1 MKNFKKVVL
10 TILLG
15 VAVILPSSVY
25 ALTEVKNE
33 EELKNAIKDGGE
45 IVLQDNITLT
55 DIIEIKDGNVIINMN
70 SKNITIEKGA
80 FKIFKGKVEFTGKG
94 TIKDVR
100 EGNSCTVWAYGST
113 NSKDSEYTTLNIG
126 KDVTID
132 TTQWGVC
139 LGNAVKDN
147 KVAYGLTLNFDGK
160 IISSGI
166 ESGGMT
172 IFGNVKNGCS
182 YDKKCDLTNAP
193 VVNIGKTAYIKADGD
208 VALYGAGI
216 GIWNINGGSFES
228 KSVIG
233 IKSGKLIINDGLF
246 TAIGDPK
253 IGELYGNGIYS
264 TGSSIQIENNKG
276 YAGNIEITINGGTFE
291 SDKGLSIYHYPPT
304 KDEENA
310 LKSLVINGGKFKA
323 KYELLE
329 NDNVTIEYGEF
340 ASEIIDLLKNGYV
353 QLFTNGVYTPSNIIG
368 GSAGLLI
375 NGKTTID
382 YIKPGEEVTI
392 STKGMFELES
402 LDITTSDDKKVT
414 VKDNKFIMPSKLVR
428 VNAKTIELYEILFDP
443 NENVEVTFT
452 VDGVEKDIAK
462 EGSKVKFSYT
472 VKEGYVVKSIS
483 LVNTFTDKEV
493 EVKDNTFTMPEGSVE
508 LKIVTA
514 EKGDIKEV
522 TKPIEVSKDVDK
534 EIVEDLS
541 KVKLDNTKTGL
552 LESVDTSKLEGVT
565 ETDKVEVSIKAT
577 LNSYDKEKNTL
588 VFDIKPFYSI
598 NGTEKGIIPNNLLTK
613 TIKIELPV
621 PSSVTDTHVKVI
633 HKSGEKVIDTKNY
646 EIKTREDSKYITIET
661 ESFSTFELSFY
672 TPSTVENPTTGDG
685 SIGYILLTIIS
696 LLGLASGYG
705 LLKHSMNK

>member
-1 MKNFKKVVL
+1 MKNFKKIVL
-10 TILLG
+10 TFIS
-15 VAVILPSSVY
+15 VALVLVPSTLFAATV
-25 ALTEVKNE
+25 EVKNE
-33 EELKNAIKDGGE
+33 EELFKAISSDNT
-45 IVLQDNITLT
+45 IILQSDVTLT
-55 DIIEIKDGNVIINMN
+55 KTLKIKGSNVTIDLNGNTLTVENGYIDLL
-70 SKNITIEKGA
+70 
-80 FKIFKGKVEFTGKG
+80 KGKLEFTGKG
-94 TIKDVR
+94 IVKDVR
-100 EGNSCTVWAYGST
+100 VREDVTSTIWVEG
-113 NSKDSEYTTLNIG
+113 SKDVNAKDYSVLTIG

-132 TTQWGVC
+132 TTQWAITVYHDDY
-139 LGNAVKDN
+139 K
-147 KVAYGLTLNFDGK
+147 AYGVTLNFNGTIESSAVNGGGITLNGFVKNDGK
-160 IISSGI
+160 I
-166 ESGGMT
+166 E
-172 IFGNVKNGCS
+172 
-182 YDKKCDLTNAP
+182 NAP
-193 VVNIGKTAYIKADGD
+193 VINLGKTASVKVVGD
-208 VALYGAGI
+208 TALYGAGM
-216 GIWNINGGSFES
+216 GVWNINGGMYEG
-228 KSVIG
+228 KSAIG
-233 IKSGKLIINDGLF
+233 IKSGSLIINDGVF
-246 TAIGDPK
+246 TATGENK
-253 IGELYGNGIYS
+253 TGELYGNGMIS

-276 YAGNIEITINGGTFE
+276 YAGNIEITINGGTFKSE
-291 SDKGLSIYHYPPT
+291 KGLSIYHYPPAE
-304 KDEENA
+304 DEENA
-310 LKSLVINGGKFKA
+310 LKSLVINGGVFNAKF
-323 KYELLE
+323 ELLK

-353 QLFTNGVYTPSNIIG
+353 QLFTDGVYTPSNIIG
-368 GSAGLLI
+368 GSAGILI

-392 STKGMFELES
+392 STKGMYELES

-414 VKDNKFIMPSKLVR
+414 VKDNKFIMPNKLVR

-443 NENVEVTFT
+443 NENVKVNFT
-452 VDGVEKDIAK
+452 VDGIEKDIAK

-483 LVNTFTDKEV
+483 LVNTYTDKEV
-493 EVKDNTFTMPEGSVE
+493 EVKDNTFTMPDGSVE
-508 LKIVTA
+508 LKIVTT
-514 EKGDIKEV
+514 EKGEVKEV

>member
-1 MKNFKKVVL
+1 MKNFKKIVL
-10 TILLG
+10 SILLG
-15 VAVILPSSVY
+15 VLVIVPSTVY
-25 ALTEVKNE
+25 ALTEVKTN
-33 EELKNAIKDGGE
+33 EELKEAVKNDSE
-45 IVLQDNITLT
+45 IVLQN
-55 DIIEIKDGNVIINMN
+55 DIIMTDDITVRGQKINIDLNGNSLTLKAYIRVYEGSLEFSGKGLIKDDR
-70 SKNITIEKGA
+70 EDLR
-80 FKIFKGKVEFTGKG
+80 G
-94 TIKDVR
+94 TIYV
-100 EGNSCTVWAYGST
+100 YGST
-113 NSKDSEYTTLNIG
+113 DSKAVSFATLTVG
-126 KDVTID
+126 KDVKIETKRYGIVVWPITENKKPVPTYFPTYGTVINFNGTIIS
-132 TTQWGVC
+132 TNENAGGITIS
-139 LGNAVKDN
+139 GNLKN
-147 KVAYGLTLNFDGK
+147 DGK
-160 IISSGI
+160 L
-166 ESGGMT
+166 E
-172 IFGNVKNGCS
+172 
-182 YDKKCDLTNAP
+182 NAP
-193 VVNIGKTAYIKADGD
+193 IINIGKTAVVKTTAEA
-208 VALYGAGI
+208 ALYAAGM
-216 GIWNINGGSFES
+216 GVWNINGGIYEG
-228 KSVIG
+228 KSAIG
-233 IKSGKLIINDGLF
+233 IKSGKLVINDGTF
-246 TAIGDPK
+246 TATGETK
-253 IGELYGNGIYS
+253 TGELYGNGIIS

-276 YAGNIEITINGGTFE
+276 YAGNIEITINGGTFK

-310 LKSLVINGGKFKA
+310 LKSLVINGGVFKA
-323 KYELLE
+323 NYKLLE

-414 VKDNKFIMPSKLVR
+414 VKDNKFIMPNKLVR

-443 NENVEVTFT
+443 NENVKVAFT

-462 EGSKVKFSYT
+462 EGSKVKFSYN

-483 LVNTFTDKEV
+483 LVNIYTDEEV

-508 LKIVTA
+508 LKIVTT

-522 TKPIEVSKDVDK
+522 TKPVEVSKDIDK

>member
-1 MKNFKKVVL
+1 MKNFKKIVL
-10 TILLG
+10 SILLG
-15 VAVILPSSVY
+15 VLVIVPSTVY
-25 ALTEVKNE
+25 ALTEVKTN
-33 EELKNAIKDGGE
+33 EELKEAVKNDSE
-45 IVLQDNITLT
+45 IVLQN
-55 DIIEIKDGNVIINMN
+55 DIIMTDDITVRGQKINIDLNGNSLTLKAYIRVYEGSLEFSGKGLIKDDR
-70 SKNITIEKGA
+70 EDLR
-80 FKIFKGKVEFTGKG
+80 G
-94 TIKDVR
+94 TIYV
-100 EGNSCTVWAYGST
+100 YGST
-113 NSKDSEYTTLNIG
+113 DSKAVSYATLTVG
-126 KDVTID
+126 KDVKIETKRYGIVVWPITENKKPVPTYFPTYGTVINFNGTIIS
-132 TTQWGVC
+132 TNENAGGITIS
-139 LGNAVKDN
+139 GNLKN
-147 KVAYGLTLNFDGK
+147 DGK
-160 IISSGI
+160 L
-166 ESGGMT
+166 E
-172 IFGNVKNGCS
+172 
-182 YDKKCDLTNAP
+182 NAP
-193 VVNIGKTAYIKADGD
+193 IINIGKTAVVKTTAEA
-208 VALYGAGI
+208 ALYAAGI
-216 GIWNINGGSFES
+216 GVWNIDGGVFEG
-228 KSVIG
+228 KSAIG
-233 IKSGKLIINDGLF
+233 IKSGKLVINDGTF
-246 TAIGDPK
+246 TATGETK
-253 IGELYGNGIYS
+253 TGELYGNGIIS

-291 SDKGLSIYHYPPT
+291 SNKGLSIYHYPPT
-304 KDEENA
+304 TDEENA
-310 LKSLVINGGKFKA
+310 LKSLVINGGVFKA
-323 KYELLE
+323 NYKLLE

-392 STKGMFELES
+392 STKGMFELDS
-402 LDITTSDDKKVT
+402 LDITTSDDKEVS
-414 VKDNKFIMPSKLVR
+414 VKDNKFIMPNKLVR

-443 NENVEVTFT
+443 NENVKVAFT

-462 EGSKVKFSYT
+462 EGSKVKFSYN

-483 LVNTFTDKEV
+483 LVNIYTDEEV
-493 EVKDNTFTMPEGSVE
+493 EVKDNTFTMPDGSVE
-508 LKIVTA
+508 LKIVTT

>member
-1 MKNFKKVVL
+1 MKNFKKIVL
-10 TILLG
+10 SILLG
-15 VAVILPSSVY
+15 VLVIVPSTVY
-25 ALTEVKNE
+25 ALTEVKTN
-33 EELKNAIKDGGE
+33 EELKEAVKNDNE
-45 IVLQDNITLT
+45 IVLQN
-55 DIIEIKDGNVIINMN
+55 DIIMTDDITVRGQKINIDLNGNSLTLKAYIRVYEGSLEFSGKGLIKDDR
-70 SKNITIEKGA
+70 EDL
-80 FKIFKGKVEFTGKG
+80 KG
-94 TIKDVR
+94 TIYV
-100 EGNSCTVWAYGST
+100 YGST
-113 NSKDSEYTTLNIG
+113 DSKAVSYATLTVG
-126 KDVTID
+126 KDVKIETKRYGIVVWPVTKNKEYFPTYGTVINFNGTIIS
-132 TTQWGVC
+132 TNENAGGITIS
-139 LGNAVKDN
+139 GNLKN
-147 KVAYGLTLNFDGK
+147 DGK
-160 IISSGI
+160 L
-166 ESGGMT
+166 E
-172 IFGNVKNGCS
+172 
-182 YDKKCDLTNAP
+182 NAP
-193 VVNIGKTAYIKADGD
+193 IINIGKTAVVKTTAEA
-208 VALYGAGI
+208 ALYAAGI
-216 GIWNINGGSFES
+216 GVWNIDGGVFEG
-228 KSVIG
+228 KSAIG
-233 IKSGKLIINDGLF
+233 IKSGKLVINDGTF
-246 TAIGDPK
+246 TATGETK
-253 IGELYGNGIYS
+253 TGELYGNGIIS

-304 KDEENA
+304 TDEENA
-310 LKSLVINGGKFKA
+310 LKSLVINGGVFKA
-323 KYELLE
+323 NYKLLE

-392 STKGMFELES
+392 STKGMYELES
-402 LDITTSDDKKVT
+402 LDITTSDDEKVT
-414 VKDNKFIMPSKLVR
+414 VKDNKFIMPNKLVR

-443 NENVEVTFT
+443 NENVKVTFT

-483 LVNTFTDKEV
+483 LVNIYTDEEV

-508 LKIVTA
+508 LKIVTT

>member
-1 MKNFKKVVL
+1 MKSFKKVVL
-10 TILLG
+10 TFIS
-15 VAVILPSSVY
+15 VALVLVPSTLFAATV
-25 ALTEVKNE
+25 EVKNE
-33 EELKNAIKDGGE
+33 EELFKAISSDNT
-45 IVLQDNITLT
+45 IILQSDVTLT
-55 DIIEIKDGNVIINMN
+55 KALEIKGSNVTINLNGNTLTVENGYIDLL
-70 SKNITIEKGA
+70 
-80 FKIFKGKVEFTGKG
+80 KGKLEFTGKG
-94 TIKDVR
+94 IVKDVR
-100 EGNSCTVWAYGST
+100 VREKVTSTIWVEG
-113 NSKDSEYTTLNIG
+113 SKDVNAKDYSVLTIG

-132 TTQWGVC
+132 TTQWAITVYHDDY
-139 LGNAVKDN
+139 K
-147 KVAYGLTLNFDGK
+147 AYGVTLNFNGTIESSAVNGGGITLNGFVKNDGK
-160 IISSGI
+160 I
-166 ESGGMT
+166 E
-172 IFGNVKNGCS
+172 
-182 YDKKCDLTNAP
+182 NAP
-193 VVNIGKTAYIKADGD
+193 VINLGKTASVKVVGD
-208 VALYGAGI
+208 TALYGAGM
-216 GIWNINGGSFES
+216 GVWNINGGIYEG
-228 KSVIG
+228 KSAIG
-233 IKSGKLIINDGLF
+233 IKSGSLIINDGVF
-246 TAIGDPK
+246 TATGENK
-253 IGELYGNGIYS
+253 TGELYGNGMIS

-276 YAGNIEITINGGTFE
+276 YAGNIEITINGGTFKSE
-291 SDKGLSIYHYPPT
+291 KGLSIYHYPPAE
-304 KDEENA
+304 DEENA
-310 LKSLVINGGKFKA
+310 LKSLVINGGVFKA

-414 VKDNKFIMPSKLVR
+414 VKDNKFIMPNKLVR
-428 VNAKTIELYEILFDP
+428 VNAKTIELYEILYEP

-483 LVNTFTDKEV
+483 LVNIYTDEEV

-508 LKIVTA
+508 LKIVTT
-514 EKGDIKEV
+514 EKGEVKEV

-621 PSSVTDTHVKVI
+621 PSSVTDTHVKVV

-646 EIKTREDSKYITIET
+646 EIKTRGDSKYITIET

-685 SIGYILLTIIS
+685 SIGYILLTVIS

>member
-1 MKNFKKVVL
+1 MKNFKKIVL
-10 TILLG
+10 SILLG
-15 VAVILPSSVY
+15 VLVIVPSTVY
-25 ALTEVKNE
+25 ALTEVKTE
-33 EELKNAIKDGGE
+33 EELKNAVKNDGE
-45 IVLQDNITLT
+45 IVLMDNITLSSGVTINGNDVVLNMNNNNITFEGTNYFYLVKGKLEITGSGVIESMSASNASTIYVGTST
-55 DIIEIKDGNVIINMN
+55 DI
-70 SKNITIEKGA
+70 SAKNYSTL
-80 FKIFKGKVEFTGKG
+80 
-94 TIKDVR
+94 
-100 EGNSCTVWAYGST
+100 TV
-113 NSKDSEYTTLNIG
+113 G
-126 KDVTID
+126 KDVTIN
-132 TTQWGVC
+132 TTQWGVTIW
-139 LGNAVKDN
+139 GNPKG
-147 KVAYGLTLNFDGK
+147 YGATVNFNGK
-160 IISSGI
+160 INATGD
-166 ESGGMT
+166 GGAIT
-172 IFGNVKNGCS
+172 ITGNLKNEG
-182 YDKKCDLTNAP
+182 KLENAP
-193 VVNIGKTAYIKADGD
+193 IINIGKTAVVKTTAD
-208 VALYGAGI
+208 VALFAAGI
-216 GIWNINGGSFES
+216 GAWNINGGVFEG
-228 KSVIG
+228 KSAIG
-233 IKSGKLIINDGLF
+233 IKSGKLVINDGTF
-246 TAIGDPK
+246 TATGETK
-253 IGELYGNGIYS
+253 TGELCSNGIIS
-264 TGSSIQIENNKG
+264 TGSSIQIENNKD

-304 KDEENA
+304 TDEENALPTTDEENA
-310 LKSLVINGGKFKA
+310 LKSLVINGGSFKA

-353 QLFTNGVYTPSNIIG
+353 QLFTDGVYTPSNIIG

-375 NGKTTID
+375 NGKITID

-392 STKGMFELES
+392 STMGMYELES
-402 LDITTSDDKKVT
+402 LDITTSDDEKVT

-428 VNAKTIELYEILFDP
+428 VNAKTIEVYEILYEP

-483 LVNTFTDKEV
+483 LVNTYTDKEV

-508 LKIVTA
+508 LKIVTT

-598 NGTEKGIIPNNLLTK
+598 NGTEKGIIPNSLLTK

-696 LLGLASGYG
+696 ILGLASGYG

>member
-1 MKNFKKVVL
+1 MKNFKKIVL
-10 TILLG
+10 SILLG
-15 VAVILPSSVY
+15 VLVIVPSTVY
-25 ALTEVKNE
+25 ALTEVKTN
-33 EELKNAIKDGGE
+33 EELKEAVKNDSE
-45 IVLQDNITLT
+45 IVLQN
-55 DIIEIKDGNVIINMN
+55 DIIMTDDITVRGQKINIDLNGNSLTLKAYIRVYEGSLEFSGKGLIKDDR
-70 SKNITIEKGA
+70 EDLR
-80 FKIFKGKVEFTGKG
+80 G
-94 TIKDVR
+94 TIYV
-100 EGNSCTVWAYGST
+100 YGST
-113 NSKDSEYTTLNIG
+113 DSKAVSYATLTVG
-126 KDVTID
+126 KDVKIETKRYGIVVWPITENKKPVPTYFPTYGTVINFNGTIIS
-132 TTQWGVC
+132 TNENAGGITIS
-139 LGNAVKDN
+139 GNLKN
-147 KVAYGLTLNFDGK
+147 DGK
-160 IISSGI
+160 L
-166 ESGGMT
+166 E
-172 IFGNVKNGCS
+172 
-182 YDKKCDLTNAP
+182 NAP
-193 VVNIGKTAYIKADGD
+193 IINIGKTAVVKTTAEA
-208 VALYGAGI
+208 ALYAAGI
-216 GIWNINGGSFES
+216 GVWNIDGGIYEG
-228 KSVIG
+228 KSAIG
-233 IKSGKLIINDGLF
+233 IKSGKLVINDGTF
-246 TAIGDPK
+246 TATGETK
-253 IGELYGNGIYS
+253 TGELYGNGIIS

-291 SDKGLSIYHYPPT
+291 SNKGLSIYHYPPT

-310 LKSLVINGGKFKA
+310 LKSLVINGGVFKA

-353 QLFTNGVYTPSNIIG
+353 QLFTDGVYTPSNIIG

-414 VKDNKFIMPSKLVR
+414 VKDNKFIMPNKLVR
-428 VNAKTIELYEILFDP
+428 VNAKTIELYEILFEP
-443 NENVEVTFT
+443 NENVKVTFT

-462 EGSKVKFSYT
+462 EGSKVKFSYN

-483 LVNTFTDKEV
+483 LVNTYTDKEV
-493 EVKDNTFTMPEGSVE
+493 EVKDNTFTMPDGSVE
-508 LKIVTA
+508 LKIVTT
-514 EKGDIKEV
+514 EKGDVKEAS
-522 TKPIEVSKDVDK
+522 KPIEVSKDVDK

>member
-1 MKNFKKVVL
+1 MKNFKKIVL
-10 TILLG
+10 SILLG
-15 VAVILPSSVY
+15 VLVIVPSTVY
-25 ALTEVKNE
+25 ALTEVKTN
-33 EELKNAIKDGGE
+33 EELKEAVKNDSE
-45 IVLQDNITLT
+45 IVLQN
-55 DIIEIKDGNVIINMN
+55 DIIMTDDIIVRGQKINIDLNGNSLTLKAYIRVYEGSLEFSGKGLIKDDR
-70 SKNITIEKGA
+70 EDLR
-80 FKIFKGKVEFTGKG
+80 G
-94 TIKDVR
+94 TIYV
-100 EGNSCTVWAYGST
+100 YGST
-113 NSKDSEYTTLNIG
+113 DSKAVSYATLTVG
-126 KDVTID
+126 KDVKIETKRYGIVVWPITENKKPVPTYFPTYGTVINFNGTIIS
-132 TTQWGVC
+132 TNENAGGITIS
-139 LGNAVKDN
+139 GNLKN
-147 KVAYGLTLNFDGK
+147 DGK
-160 IISSGI
+160 L
-166 ESGGMT
+166 E
-172 IFGNVKNGCS
+172 
-182 YDKKCDLTNAP
+182 NAP
-193 VVNIGKTAYIKADGD
+193 IINIGKTAVVKTTAEA
-208 VALYGAGI
+208 ALYAAGI
-216 GIWNINGGSFES
+216 GVWNIDGGVFEG
-228 KSVIG
+228 KSAIG
-233 IKSGKLIINDGLF
+233 IKSGKLVINDGTF
-246 TAIGDPK
+246 TATGETK
-253 IGELYGNGIYS
+253 TGELYGNGIIS

-304 KDEENA
+304 TDEENA
-310 LKSLVINGGKFKA
+310 LKSLVINGGVFKA

-353 QLFTNGVYTPSNIIG
+353 QLFTDGVYTPSNIIG

-443 NENVEVTFT
+443 NENVKVTFT

-462 EGSKVKFSYT
+462 EGSKVKFSYN

-483 LVNTFTDKEV
+483 LVNIYTDEEV
-493 EVKDNTFTMPEGSVE
+493 EVKDNTFTMPDGSVE
-508 LKIVTA
+508 LKIVTT

-685 SIGYILLTIIS
+685 NIGYILLTVIS

>member
-10 TILLG
+10 TFIS
-15 VAVILPSSVY
+15 VALVLVPSTLFAATV
-25 ALTEVKNE
+25 EVKNE
-33 EELKNAIKDGGE
+33 EELFKAISSDNT
-45 IVLQDNITLT
+45 IILQSDVTLT
-55 DIIEIKDGNVIINMN
+55 KTLKIKGSNVTIDLNGNTLTVENGYIDLL
-70 SKNITIEKGA
+70 
-80 FKIFKGKVEFTGKG
+80 KGKLEFTGKG
-94 TIKDVR
+94 IVKDVR
-100 EGNSCTVWAYGST
+100 VREDVTSTIWVEG
-113 NSKDSEYTTLNIG
+113 SKDVNAKDYSVLTIG

-132 TTQWGVC
+132 TTQWAITVYHDDY
-139 LGNAVKDN
+139 K
-147 KVAYGLTLNFDGK
+147 AYGVTLNFNGTIESSAVNGGGITLNGFVKNDGK
-160 IISSGI
+160 I
-166 ESGGMT
+166 E
-172 IFGNVKNGCS
+172 
-182 YDKKCDLTNAP
+182 NAP
-193 VVNIGKTAYIKADGD
+193 VINLGKTASVKVVGD
-208 VALYGAGI
+208 TALYGAGM
-216 GIWNINGGSFES
+216 GVWNINGGIYEG
-228 KSVIG
+228 KSAIG
-233 IKSGKLIINDGLF
+233 IKSGSLIINDGVF
-246 TAIGDPK
+246 TATGENK
-253 IGELYGNGIYS
+253 TGELYGNGMIS

-291 SDKGLSIYHYPPT
+291 SEKGLSIHHYPPT

-310 LKSLVINGGKFKA
+310 LKSLVINGGVFKA
-323 KYELLE
+323 KYELLK

-353 QLFTNGVYTPSNIIG
+353 QLFTDGVYTPSNIIG

-414 VKDNKFIMPSKLVR
+414 VKDHKFIMPNKLVR
-428 VNAKTIELYEILFDP
+428 VNAKTIELYEILYEP
-443 NENVEVTFT
+443 NENAEVTFT

-483 LVNTFTDKEV
+483 LVNIYTDEEV

-508 LKIVTA
+508 LKIVTT

>member
-1 MKNFKKVVL
+1 MKNFKKIVL
-10 TILLG
+10 SILLG
-15 VAVILPSSVY
+15 VLVIVPSTVY
-25 ALTEVKNE
+25 ALTEVKTN
-33 EELKNAIKDGGE
+33 EELKEAVKNDGE
-45 IVLQDNITLT
+45 IVLQK
-55 DIIEIKDGNVIINMN
+55 DIIMTDDITVRGQKINIDLNGNSLTLKAYIRVYEGSLEFSGKGLIKDDR
-70 SKNITIEKGA
+70 EDLR
-80 FKIFKGKVEFTGKG
+80 G
-94 TIKDVR
+94 TIYV
-100 EGNSCTVWAYGST
+100 YGST
-113 NSKDSEYTTLNIG
+113 DSKAVSFANLTVG
-126 KDVTID
+126 KDVKIETKRYGIVVWPITENKKPVPTYFPTYGTVINFNGTIIS
-132 TTQWGVC
+132 TNENAGGITIS
-139 LGNAVKDN
+139 GNLKN
-147 KVAYGLTLNFDGK
+147 DGK
-160 IISSGI
+160 L
-166 ESGGMT
+166 E
-172 IFGNVKNGCS
+172 
-182 YDKKCDLTNAP
+182 NAP
-193 VVNIGKTAYIKADGD
+193 IINIGKTAVVKTTAEA
-208 VALYGAGI
+208 ALYAAGI
-216 GIWNINGGSFES
+216 GVWNIDGGVFEG
-228 KSVIG
+228 KSAIG
-233 IKSGKLIINDGLF
+233 IKSGKLVINDGTF
-246 TAIGDPK
+246 TATGELK
-253 IGELYGNGIYS
+253 TGELYGNGIIS

-291 SDKGLSIYHYPPT
+291 SNKGLSIYHYPPT

-310 LKSLVINGGKFKA
+310 LKSLVINGGVFKA
-323 KYELLE
+323 NYKLLE

-392 STKGMFELES
+392 STKGMYELES
-402 LDITTSDDKKVT
+402 LDITTSDDEKVT
-414 VKDNKFIMPSKLVR
+414 VKDNKFIMPNKLVR
-428 VNAKTIELYEILFDP
+428 VNAKTIELYEILYEP
-443 NENVEVTFT
+443 NENVKVTFT

-483 LVNTFTDKEV
+483 LVNTYTDEEV

-508 LKIVTA
+508 LKIVTT

-621 PSSVTDTHVKVI
+621 PSNVTDTHVKVI

>member
-1 MKNFKKVVL
+1 MKNFKKIVL
-10 TILLG
+10 SILLG
-15 VAVILPSSVY
+15 VLVIAPSTVY
-25 ALTEVKNE
+25 ALTEVKTN
-33 EELKNAIKDGGE
+33 EELKEAVKNDSE
-45 IVLQDNITLT
+45 IVLQN
-55 DIIEIKDGNVIINMN
+55 DIIMTDDITVRGQKINIDLNGNSLTLKAYIRVYEGSLEFSGKGLIKDDR
-70 SKNITIEKGA
+70 EDLR
-80 FKIFKGKVEFTGKG
+80 G
-94 TIKDVR
+94 TIYV
-100 EGNSCTVWAYGST
+100 YGST
-113 NSKDSEYTTLNIG
+113 DSKAVSFATLTVG
-126 KDVTID
+126 KDVKIETKRYGIVVWPITENKKPVPTYFPTYGTVINFNGTIIS
-132 TTQWGVC
+132 TNENAGGITIS
-139 LGNAVKDN
+139 GNLKN
-147 KVAYGLTLNFDGK
+147 DGK
-160 IISSGI
+160 L
-166 ESGGMT
+166 E
-172 IFGNVKNGCS
+172 
-182 YDKKCDLTNAP
+182 NAP
-193 VVNIGKTAYIKADGD
+193 IINIGKTAVVKTTAEA
-208 VALYGAGI
+208 ALYAAGI
-216 GIWNINGGSFES
+216 GVWNIDGGVFEG
-228 KSVIG
+228 KSAIG
-233 IKSGKLIINDGLF
+233 IKSGKLVINDGTF
-246 TAIGDPK
+246 TATGETK
-253 IGELYGNGIYS
+253 TGELYGNGIIS

-276 YAGNIEITINGGTFE
+276 YAGNIEITINGGTFKSE
-291 SDKGLSIYHYPPT
+291 KGLSIYHYPPT
-304 KDEENA
+304 TDEENA
-310 LKSLVINGGKFKA
+310 LKSLVINGGVFKA

-353 QLFTNGVYTPSNIIG
+353 QLFTDGVYTPSNIIG

-414 VKDNKFIMPSKLVR
+414 VKDNKFIMPNKLVR
-428 VNAKTIELYEILFDP
+428 VNAKTIELYEILYEP
-443 NENVEVTFT
+443 NENVKVTFT

-483 LVNTFTDKEV
+483 LVNTYTDEEV

-508 LKIVTA
+508 LKIVTT

-621 PSSVTDTHVKVI
+621 PSNVTDTHVKVI

>member
-10 TILLG
+10 TFIS
-15 VAVILPSSVY
+15 VALVLVPSTLFAATV
-25 ALTEVKNE
+25 EVKNE
-33 EELKNAIKDGGE
+33 EELFKAISSDNT
-45 IVLQDNITLT
+45 IILQSDVTLT
-55 DIIEIKDGNVIINMN
+55 KALEIKGSNVTIDLNGNTLTVENGYIDLF
-70 SKNITIEKGA
+70 E
-80 FKIFKGKVEFTGKG
+80 GKLEFTGKG
-94 TIKDVR
+94 IVKDIRVR
-100 EGNSCTVWAYGST
+100 EKVTSTIWVEGS
-113 NSKDSEYTTLNIG
+113 NDVNAKDFSTLVIG

-132 TTQWGVC
+132 TTQWGITISN
-139 LGNAVKDN
+139 LDSNN
-147 KVAYGLTLNFDGK
+147 KAYGVTVNFDGTL
-160 IISSGI
+160 ISSAVKGGGI
-166 ESGGMT
+166 YE
-172 IFGNVKNGCS
+172 
-182 YDKKCDLTNAP
+182 
-193 VVNIGKTAYIKADGD
+193 GKSA
-208 VALYGAGI
+208 
-216 GIWNINGGSFES
+216 
-228 KSVIG
+228 IG
-233 IKSGKLIINDGLF
+233 IKSGKLVINDGTF
-246 TAIGDPK
+246 TATGDPK
-253 IGELYGNGIYS
+253 TGELYGNGIIS

-276 YAGNIEITINGGTFE
+276 YAGNIEITINGGTFK

-304 KDEENA
+304 TDEENA
-310 LKSLVINGGKFKA
+310 LKSLVINGGVFKA

-402 LDITTSDDKKVT
+402 LDITTSDDEKVT
-414 VKDNKFIMPSKLVR
+414 VKDNKFIMPNKLVR

-443 NENVEVTFT
+443 NENVKVTFT

-483 LVNTFTDKEV
+483 LVNIYTDEEV

-508 LKIVTA
+508 LKIVTT

>member
-1 MKNFKKVVL
+1 MKNFKKIVL
-10 TILLG
+10 SILLG
-15 VAVILPSSVY
+15 VLVIVPSTVY
-25 ALTEVKNE
+25 ALTEVKTN
-33 EELKNAIKDGGE
+33 EELKEAVKNDGE
-45 IVLQDNITLT
+45 IVLQN
-55 DIIEIKDGNVIINMN
+55 DIIMTDDIIVRGQKINIDLNGNSLTLKAYIRVYEGSLEFSGKGLIKDDR
-70 SKNITIEKGA
+70 EDLR
-80 FKIFKGKVEFTGKG
+80 G
-94 TIKDVR
+94 TIYV
-100 EGNSCTVWAYGST
+100 YGST
-113 NSKDSEYTTLNIG
+113 DSKAVSYATLTVG
-126 KDVTID
+126 KDVKIETKRYGIVVWPITENKKPVPTYFPTYGTVINFNGTIIS
-132 TTQWGVC
+132 TNENAGGITIS
-139 LGNAVKDN
+139 GNLKN
-147 KVAYGLTLNFDGK
+147 DGK
-160 IISSGI
+160 L
-166 ESGGMT
+166 E
-172 IFGNVKNGCS
+172 
-182 YDKKCDLTNAP
+182 NAP
-193 VVNIGKTAYIKADGD
+193 IINIGKTAVVKTTAEA
-208 VALYGAGI
+208 ALYAAGI
-216 GIWNINGGSFES
+216 GVWNIDGGVFEG
-228 KSVIG
+228 KSAIG
-233 IKSGKLIINDGLF
+233 IKSGKLVINDGTF
-246 TAIGDPK
+246 TATGELK
-253 IGELYGNGIYS
+253 TGELYGNGIIS

-291 SDKGLSIYHYPPT
+291 SNKGLSIYHYPPT
-304 KDEENA
+304 TDEENA
-310 LKSLVINGGKFKA
+310 LKSLVINGGSFKA
-323 KYELLE
+323 KYELLD

-414 VKDNKFIMPSKLVR
+414 VKDNKFIMPNKLVR
-428 VNAKTIELYEILFDP
+428 VNAKTIELYEILYEP

-462 EGSKVKFSYT
+462 EGSKVKFSYN

-483 LVNTFTDKEV
+483 LVNIYTDEEV
-493 EVKDNTFTMPEGSVE
+493 EVKDNTFTMPDGSVE
-508 LKIVTA
+508 LKIVTT
-514 EKGDIKEV
+514 EKGEVKEV
-522 TKPIEVSKDVDK
+522 TKPIKVSKDVDK

>member
-1 MKNFKKVVL
+1 MKSFKKVVL
-10 TILLG
+10 TFIS
-15 VAVILPSSVY
+15 VALVLVPSTLFAATV
-25 ALTEVKNE
+25 EVKNE
-33 EELKNAIKDGGE
+33 EELFKAISSDNT
-45 IVLQDNITLT
+45 IILQSDVTLT
-55 DIIEIKDGNVIINMN
+55 KTLKIKGSNVTIDLNGNTLTVENGYIDLL
-70 SKNITIEKGA
+70 
-80 FKIFKGKVEFTGKG
+80 KGKLEFTGKG
-94 TIKDVR
+94 IVKDVR
-100 EGNSCTVWAYGST
+100 VREDVTSTIWVEG
-113 NSKDSEYTTLNIG
+113 SKDVNAKNYSVLTIG

-132 TTQWGVC
+132 TTQWAITVYHDDY
-139 LGNAVKDN
+139 K
-147 KVAYGLTLNFDGK
+147 AYGVTLNFNGTIESSAVNGGGITLNGFVKNDGK
-160 IISSGI
+160 I
-166 ESGGMT
+166 E
-172 IFGNVKNGCS
+172 
-182 YDKKCDLTNAP
+182 NAP
-193 VVNIGKTAYIKADGD
+193 VINLGKTASVKVVGD
-208 VALYGAGI
+208 TALYGAGM
-216 GIWNINGGSFES
+216 GVWNINGGMYEG
-228 KSVIG
+228 KSAIG
-233 IKSGKLIINDGLF
+233 IKSGSLIINDGVF
-246 TAIGDPK
+246 TATGENK
-253 IGELYGNGIYS
+253 TGELYGNGMIS

-276 YAGNIEITINGGTFE
+276 YAGNIEITINGGTFKSE
-291 SDKGLSIYHYPPT
+291 KGLSIYHYPPAE
-304 KDEENA
+304 DEENA
-310 LKSLVINGGKFKA
+310 LKSLVINGGVFNAKF
-323 KYELLE
+323 ELLK
-329 NDNVTIEYGEF
+329 NDNVTIENGEF
-340 ASEIIDLLKNGYV
+340 VQEVISYLKNGYV

-392 STKGMFELES
+392 STKGMYELES
-402 LDITTSDDKKVT
+402 LDITTSDDEKVT
-414 VKDNKFIMPSKLVR
+414 VKDNKFIMPNKLVR

-443 NENVEVTFT
+443 NENVKVTFT

-483 LVNTFTDKEV
+483 LVNTYTDEEV

-508 LKIVTA
+508 LKIVTT

>member
-1 MKNFKKVVL
+1 M
-10 TILLG
+10 
-15 VAVILPSSVY
+15 
-25 ALTEVKNE
+25 
-33 EELKNAIKDGGE
+33 
-45 IVLQDNITLT
+45 
-55 DIIEIKDGNVIINMN
+55 
-70 SKNITIEKGA
+70 
-80 FKIFKGKVEFTGKG
+80 
-94 TIKDVR
+94 
-100 EGNSCTVWAYGST
+100 
-113 NSKDSEYTTLNIG
+113 G
-126 KDVTID
+126 KDVKIETKRYGITVWPVTKNKEYFPTYGTVINFNGTIIS
-132 TTQWGVC
+132 TNENAGGINIS
-139 LGNAVKDN
+139 GNLKN
-147 KVAYGLTLNFDGK
+147 DGK
-160 IISSGI
+160 L
-166 ESGGMT
+166 E
-172 IFGNVKNGCS
+172 
-182 YDKKCDLTNAP
+182 NAP
-193 VVNIGKTAYIKADGD
+193 VINLGKTAVIKTAADT
-208 VALYGAGI
+208 ALYGAGM
-216 GIWNINGGSFES
+216 GVWNINGGIYEG
-228 KSVIG
+228 KSAIG
-233 IKSGKLIINDGLF
+233 IKSGKLVINDGTF
-246 TAIGDPK
+246 TATGEFK
-253 IGELYGNGIYS
+253 TGELYGNGIYS

-276 YAGNIEITINGGTFE
+276 YAGNIEITINGGTFKSE
-291 SDKGLSIYHYPPT
+291 KGLSIYHYPPT
-304 KDEENA
+304 TDEENA
-310 LKSLVINGGKFKA
+310 LKSLVINGGSFKA
-323 KYELLE
+323 NYKLLE

-392 STKGMFELES
+392 STKGMFELDS
-402 LDITTSDDKKVT
+402 LDITTSDDKEVS
-414 VKDNKFIMPSKLVR
+414 VKDNKFIMPNKLVR
-428 VNAKTIELYEILFDP
+428 VNAKTIELYEILYEP

-462 EGSKVKFSYT
+462 EGSKVKFSYN

-483 LVNTFTDKEV
+483 LVNIYTDEEV

-508 LKIVTA
+508 LKIVTT

-534 EIVEDLS
+534 EVVEDLS

>member
-1 MKNFKKVVL
+1 MKNFKKIVL
-10 TILLG
+10 SILLG
-15 VAVILPSSVY
+15 VLVIVPSTVY
-25 ALTEVKNE
+25 ALTEVKTN
-33 EELKNAIKDGGE
+33 EELKEAVKNDSE
-45 IVLQDNITLT
+45 IVLQN
-55 DIIEIKDGNVIINMN
+55 DIIMTDDITVRGQKINIDLNGNSLTLKAYIRVYEGSLEFSGKGLIKDDR
-70 SKNITIEKGA
+70 EDLR
-80 FKIFKGKVEFTGKG
+80 G
-94 TIKDVR
+94 TIYV
-100 EGNSCTVWAYGST
+100 YGST
-113 NSKDSEYTTLNIG
+113 DSKAVSFANLTVG
-126 KDVTID
+126 KDVKIETKRYGIVVWPITENKKPVPTYFPTYGTVINFNGTIIS
-132 TTQWGVC
+132 TNENAGGITIS
-139 LGNAVKDN
+139 GNLKN
-147 KVAYGLTLNFDGK
+147 DGK
-160 IISSGI
+160 L
-166 ESGGMT
+166 E
-172 IFGNVKNGCS
+172 
-182 YDKKCDLTNAP
+182 NAP
-193 VVNIGKTAYIKADGD
+193 IINIGKTAVVKTTAEA
-208 VALYGAGI
+208 ALYAAGI
-216 GIWNINGGSFES
+216 GVWNIDGGVFEG
-228 KSVIG
+228 KSAIG
-233 IKSGKLIINDGLF
+233 IKSGKLVINDGTF
-246 TAIGDPK
+246 TATGETK
-253 IGELYGNGIYS
+253 TGELYGNGIIS

-310 LKSLVINGGKFKA
+310 LKSLVINGGVFKA
-323 KYELLE
+323 NYKLLE

-353 QLFTNGVYTPSNIIG
+353 QLFTDGVYTPSNIIG

-414 VKDNKFIMPSKLVR
+414 VKDNKFIMPNKLVR
-428 VNAKTIELYEILFDP
+428 VNAKTIELYEILYEP

-462 EGSKVKFSYT
+462 EGSKVKFSYN

-483 LVNTFTDKEV
+483 LVNIYTDEEV
-493 EVKDNTFTMPEGSVE
+493 EVKDNTFTMPDGSVE
-508 LKIVTA
+508 LKIVTT

>member
-1 MKNFKKVVL
+1 MKNFKKIVL
-10 TILLG
+10 SILLG
-15 VAVILPSSVY
+15 VLVIVPSTVY
-25 ALTEVKNE
+25 ALTEVKTN
-33 EELKNAIKDGGE
+33 EELKEAVKNDSE
-45 IVLQDNITLT
+45 IVLQN
-55 DIIEIKDGNVIINMN
+55 DIIMTDDITVRGQKINIDLNGNSLTLKAYIRVYEGSLEFSGKGLIKDDR
-70 SKNITIEKGA
+70 EDLR
-80 FKIFKGKVEFTGKG
+80 G
-94 TIKDVR
+94 TIYV
-100 EGNSCTVWAYGST
+100 YGST
-113 NSKDSEYTTLNIG
+113 DSKAVSYATLTVG
-126 KDVTID
+126 KDVKIETKRYGIVVWPI
-132 TTQWGVC
+132 TE
-139 LGNAVKDN
+139 N
-147 KVAYGLTLNFDGK
+147 KKPVPTYFPTYGTVINFNGT
-160 IISSGI
+160 IISTNENAGGITISG
-166 ESGGMT
+166 
-172 IFGNVKNGCS
+172 NLKNEG
-182 YDKKCDLTNAP
+182 KLENAP
-193 VVNIGKTAYIKADGD
+193 IINIGKTAVVKTTAEA
-208 VALYGAGI
+208 ALYAAGI
-216 GIWNINGGSFES
+216 GVWNIDGGVFEG
-228 KSVIG
+228 KSAIG
-233 IKSGKLIINDGLF
+233 IKSGKLVINDGTF
-246 TAIGDPK
+246 TATGELK
-253 IGELYGNGIYS
+253 TGELYGNGIIS

-276 YAGNIEITINGGTFE
+276 YAGNIEITINGGTFKSE
-291 SDKGLSIYHYPPT
+291 KGLSIYHYPPT
-304 KDEENA
+304 TDEENA
-310 LKSLVINGGKFKA
+310 LKSLVINGGVFKA
-323 KYELLE
+323 NYKLLE

-443 NENVEVTFT
+443 NENVKVTFT

-462 EGSKVKFSYT
+462 EGSKVKFSYN

-483 LVNTFTDKEV
+483 LVNIYTDEEV
-493 EVKDNTFTMPEGSVE
+493 EVKDNTFTMPDGSVE
-508 LKIVTA
+508 LKIVTT

>member
-1 MKNFKKVVL
+1 MKNFKKIVL
-10 TILLG
+10 SILLG
-15 VAVILPSSVY
+15 VLVIVPSTVY
-25 ALTEVKNE
+25 ALTEVKTN
-33 EELKNAIKDGGE
+33 EELKEAVKNDSE
-45 IVLQDNITLT
+45 IVLQN
-55 DIIEIKDGNVIINMN
+55 DIIMTDDITVRGQKINIDLNGNSLTLKAYIRVYEGSLEFSGKGLIKDDR
-70 SKNITIEKGA
+70 EDLR
-80 FKIFKGKVEFTGKG
+80 G
-94 TIKDVR
+94 TIYV
-100 EGNSCTVWAYGST
+100 YGST
-113 NSKDSEYTTLNIG
+113 DSKAVSFATLTVG
-126 KDVTID
+126 KDVKIETKRYGIVVWPITENKKPVPTYFPTYGTVINFNGTIIS
-132 TTQWGVC
+132 TNENAGGITIS
-139 LGNAVKDN
+139 GNLKN
-147 KVAYGLTLNFDGK
+147 DGK
-160 IISSGI
+160 L
-166 ESGGMT
+166 E
-172 IFGNVKNGCS
+172 
-182 YDKKCDLTNAP
+182 NAP
-193 VVNIGKTAYIKADGD
+193 IINIGKTAVVKTTAEA
-208 VALYGAGI
+208 ALYAAGM
-216 GIWNINGGSFES
+216 GVWNINGGIYEG
-228 KSVIG
+228 KSAIG
-233 IKSGKLIINDGLF
+233 IKSGKLVINDGTF
-246 TAIGDPK
+246 TATGETK
-253 IGELYGNGIYS
+253 TGELYGNGIIS

-310 LKSLVINGGKFKA
+310 LKSLVINGGVFKA
-323 KYELLE
+323 NYKLLE

-392 STKGMFELES
+392 STKGMFELDS
-402 LDITTSDDKKVT
+402 LDITTSDDKEVS
-414 VKDNKFIMPSKLVR
+414 VKDNKFIMPNKLVR

-443 NENVEVTFT
+443 NENVKVAFT

-462 EGSKVKFSYT
+462 EGSKVKFSYN

-483 LVNTFTDKEV
+483 LVNIYTDEEV
-493 EVKDNTFTMPEGSVE
+493 EVKDNTFTMPDGSVE
-508 LKIVTA
+508 LKIVTT

>member
-1 MKNFKKVVL
+1 MKNFKKIVL
-10 TILLG
+10 SILLG
-15 VAVILPSSVY
+15 VLVIVPSTVY
-25 ALTEVKNE
+25 ALTEVKTN
-33 EELKNAIKDGGE
+33 EELKEAVKNDSE
-45 IVLQDNITLT
+45 IVLQN
-55 DIIEIKDGNVIINMN
+55 DIIMTDDITVRGQKINIDLNGNSLTLKAYIRVYEGSLEFSGKGLIKDDR
-70 SKNITIEKGA
+70 EDLR
-80 FKIFKGKVEFTGKG
+80 G
-94 TIKDVR
+94 TIYV
-100 EGNSCTVWAYGST
+100 YGST
-113 NSKDSEYTTLNIG
+113 DSKAVSFATLTVG
-126 KDVTID
+126 KDVKIETKRYGIVVWPITENKKPVPTYFPTYGTVINFNGTIIS
-132 TTQWGVC
+132 TNENAGGITIS
-139 LGNAVKDN
+139 GNLKN
-147 KVAYGLTLNFDGK
+147 DGK
-160 IISSGI
+160 L
-166 ESGGMT
+166 E
-172 IFGNVKNGCS
+172 
-182 YDKKCDLTNAP
+182 NAP
-193 VVNIGKTAYIKADGD
+193 IINIGKTAVVKTTAEA
-208 VALYGAGI
+208 ALYAAGI
-216 GIWNINGGSFES
+216 GVWNIDGGVFEG
-228 KSVIG
+228 KSAIG
-233 IKSGKLIINDGLF
+233 IKSGKLVINDGTF
-246 TAIGDPK
+246 TATGELK
-253 IGELYGNGIYS
+253 TGELYGNGIIS

-291 SDKGLSIYHYPPT
+291 SNKGLSIYHYPPT
-304 KDEENA
+304 TDEENA
-310 LKSLVINGGKFKA
+310 LKSLVINGGSFKA
-323 KYELLE
+323 KYELLD

-353 QLFTNGVYTPSNIIG
+353 QLFTNGVYTPNNIIG

-414 VKDNKFIMPSKLVR
+414 VKDNKFIMPNKLVR

-443 NENVEVTFT
+443 NENVKVTFT

-483 LVNTFTDKEV
+483 LVNIYTDEEV

-508 LKIVTA
+508 LKIVTT
-514 EKGDIKEV
+514 EKGEVKEV

>member
-1 MKNFKKVVL
+1 MKNFKKIVL
-10 TILLG
+10 SILLG
-15 VAVILPSSVY
+15 VLVIVPSTVY
-25 ALTEVKNE
+25 ALTEVKTN
-33 EELKNAIKDGGE
+33 EELKEAVKNDSE
-45 IVLQDNITLT
+45 IVLQN
-55 DIIEIKDGNVIINMN
+55 DIIMTDDITVRGQKINIDLNGNSLTLKAYIRVYEGSLEFSGKGLIKDDR
-70 SKNITIEKGA
+70 EDLR
-80 FKIFKGKVEFTGKG
+80 G
-94 TIKDVR
+94 TIYV
-100 EGNSCTVWAYGST
+100 YGST
-113 NSKDSEYTTLNIG
+113 DSKAVSFANLTVG
-126 KDVTID
+126 KDVKIETKRYGIVVWPITENKKPVPTYFPTYGTVINFNGTIIS
-132 TTQWGVC
+132 TNENAGGITIS
-139 LGNAVKDN
+139 GNLKN
-147 KVAYGLTLNFDGK
+147 DGK
-160 IISSGI
+160 L
-166 ESGGMT
+166 E
-172 IFGNVKNGCS
+172 
-182 YDKKCDLTNAP
+182 NAP
-193 VVNIGKTAYIKADGD
+193 IINIGKTAVVKTTAEA
-208 VALYGAGI
+208 ALYAAGI
-216 GIWNINGGSFES
+216 GVWNIDGGVFEG
-228 KSVIG
+228 KSAIG
-233 IKSGKLIINDGLF
+233 IKSGKLVINDGTF
-246 TAIGDPK
+246 TATGELK
-253 IGELYGNGIYS
+253 TGELYGNGIIS

-291 SDKGLSIYHYPPT
+291 SNKGLSIYHYPPT
-304 KDEENA
+304 TDEENA
-310 LKSLVINGGKFKA
+310 LKSLVINGGSFKA
-323 KYELLE
+323 KYELLD

-392 STKGMFELES
+392 STKGMYELES
-402 LDITTSDDKKVT
+402 LDITTSDDEKVT
-414 VKDNKFIMPSKLVR
+414 VKDNKFIMPNKLVR

-443 NENVEVTFT
+443 NENVKVTFT

-483 LVNTFTDKEV
+483 LVNIYTDEEV

-508 LKIVTA
+508 LKIVTT
-514 EKGDIKEV
+514 EKGEVKEV

>member
-1 MKNFKKVVL
+1 MKNFKKIVL
-10 TILLG
+10 SILLG
-15 VAVILPSSVY
+15 VLVIVPSTVY
-25 ALTEVKNE
+25 ALTEVKTS
-33 EELKNAIKDGGE
+33 EELSEAVKNDGE
-45 IVLQDNITLT
+45 IVLQN
-55 DIIEIKDGNVIINMN
+55 DIIMTDDIIVRGQKINIDLNGNSLTLKTYIRVYEGSLEFSGKGLIKDDR
-70 SKNITIEKGA
+70 EDL
-80 FKIFKGKVEFTGKG
+80 KG
-94 TIKDVR
+94 TIYV
-100 EGNSCTVWAYGST
+100 YGST
-113 NSKDSEYTTLNIG
+113 DSKAVSYATLTVG
-126 KDVTID
+126 KDVKIETKRYGIVVWPITENKKPVPTYFPTYGTVINFNGTIIS
-132 TTQWGVC
+132 TNENAGGITIS
-139 LGNAVKDN
+139 GNLKN
-147 KVAYGLTLNFDGK
+147 DGK
-160 IISSGI
+160 L
-166 ESGGMT
+166 E
-172 IFGNVKNGCS
+172 
-182 YDKKCDLTNAP
+182 NAP
-193 VVNIGKTAYIKADGD
+193 IINIGKTAVVKTTAEA
-208 VALYGAGI
+208 ALYAAGI
-216 GIWNINGGSFES
+216 GVWNIDGGVFEG
-228 KSVIG
+228 KSAIG
-233 IKSGKLIINDGLF
+233 IKSGKLVINDGTF
-246 TAIGDPK
+246 TATGETK
-253 IGELYGNGIYS
+253 TGELYGNGIIS

-291 SDKGLSIYHYPPT
+291 SNKGLSIYHYPPT
-304 KDEENA
+304 TDEENA
-310 LKSLVINGGKFKA
+310 LKSLVINGGVFKA

-353 QLFTNGVYTPSNIIG
+353 QLFTDGVYTPSNIIG

-414 VKDNKFIMPSKLVR
+414 VKDNKFIMPNKLVR
-428 VNAKTIELYEILFDP
+428 VNAKTIELYEILYEP

-462 EGSKVKFSYT
+462 EGSKVKFSYN

-483 LVNTFTDKEV
+483 LVNIYTDEEV
-493 EVKDNTFTMPEGSVE
+493 EVKDNTFTMPDGSVE
-508 LKIVTA
+508 LKIVTT